1 MVSGR
6 SWDNFIGLCL
16 LCGFSF
22 TASASIPFRPPGPLA
37 YVSASGQ
44 FVVRSTSMAG
54 PSATALR
61 LGARPGLVC
70 LEQQFVAISAE
81 RIKRKLL
88 DRLDASSRWVGKIY
102 LIVHPAATTNETI
115 TLTSAHFRDGWQY
128 RLDLPDI
135 TEQER
140 YVRAIAQVLLL
151 EMANRD
157 AGLHSAEI
165 PLWLSTGIAE
175 QLLASD
181 EVQIILSPPAQQING
196 VSFTRILVDKVR
208 DNPLEQAYKEL
219 STNQPLSFEQLSWPT
234 PAEFSGQDD
243 IRYRKSAQLFVDDLF
258 QFKDGRA
265 CFRAMLAALPKY
277 YNWQFAFLRGFH
289 SHFRTTLDVE
299 KWWALR
305 ATCFTSRDLS
315 QTWPARESLQKL
327 DEAIRWPVQIRT
339 ATNDLPLH
347 ARVSLQAIIGQ
358 WSGPIR
364 EDALKSKL
372 EQLEMLRLRVARKLE
387 PLTTAYC
394 QAIRQYLQ
402 KHGHNEAETI
412 RQLDLLDAQR
422 QLLEPKNKTAKSR
435 VELLAPQPSAREK
448 PGAPSPLSEVRK
460 TSEVQRAQ
468 E

>member
-1 MVSGR
+1 MVSGG
-6 SWDNFIGLCL
+6 SWNNFAGLCL

-22 TASASIPFRPPGPLA
+22 AGGASLPFQPPGPLA

-44 FVVRSTSMAG
+44 FVVRSTSTAG
-54 PSATALR
+54 PSATALEW
-61 LGARPGLVC
+61 GAQPGLVC
-70 LEQQFVAISAE
+70 LEEQFVAISAE

-88 DRLDASSRWVGKIY
+88 NRLDAPSQWVGKIY
-102 LIVHPAATTNETI
+102 LIVHPAATANETI
-115 TLTSAHFRDGWQY
+115 TITSAHFRDGWQY
-128 RLDLPDI
+128 RVDLPDI
-135 TEQER
+135 TGQKR
-140 YVRAIAQVLLL
+140 YVRAITQVLLL

-157 AGLHSAEI
+157 AGLHSAEV
-165 PLWLSTGIAE
+165 PLWLSTGLSE

-181 EVQIILSPPAQQING
+181 EVQIILSPPSQQING
-196 VSFTRILVDKVR
+196 VSFTRTFVDRVR
-208 DNPLEQAYKEL
+208 QNPLAKAYKEL

-234 PAEFSGQDD
+234 PAELSGQNDE
-243 IRYRKSAQLFVDDLF
+243 RYRKSAQLFVDDLF
-258 QFKDGRA
+258 QFKDGGA
-265 CFRAMLAALPKY
+265 CFRAMLANLPRY

-289 SHFRTTLDVE
+289 SHFKGMLDVE

-305 ATCFTSRDLS
+305 STCFTSRDLS

-347 ARVSLQAIIGQ
+347 ARVPLQAIIGQ
-358 WSGPIR
+358 WSGPLR
-364 EDALKSKL
+364 DDALKSKL
-372 EQLEMLRLRVARKLE
+372 VQLEMLRSRVAHKLE

-394 QAIRQYLQ
+394 RVIRGYLQ

-422 QLLEPKNKTAKSR
+422 QLLEPETKTAKSR
-435 VELLAPQPSAREK
+435 VELLAPQPTAREK
-448 PGAPSPLSEVRK
+448 PGALSPLSEVRK
-460 TSEVQRAQ
+460 TSEVQGAQ